1 MTEKKEQNLGD
12 IWNKAI
18 PSKSKKE
25 EIDPLIH
32 EKIKRR
38 KAKHIIGNPP
48 EFTASREILGN
59 IIIEGMKTSGGT
71 DVDWL
76 VEHRGKFIIL
86 EIKSFSD
93 DRIRIPVAQMI
104 AYENLHKKLNENGK
118 CYLYI
123 IGIDDTKF
131 MVDSDAVWIFEMSEW
146 NRDAIPHVENNMIDH
161 NYGGRT
167 RRAYI
172 VERVQMTEITVDMLS
187 NIIESAWIEFENK

>member
-1 MTEKKEQNLGD
+1 MSKDEEHNLGD

-18 PSKSKKE
+18 PKKTRKDDF
-25 EIDPLIH
+25 DPLLQ
-32 EKIKRR
+32 EKIKQR
-38 KAKHIIGNPP
+38 KAKHIIGNPA
-48 EFTASREILGN
+48 EFTKSREILGN

-93 DRIRIPVAQMI
+93 DRICIPVAQMI

-118 CYLYI
+118 CYLYV

-131 MVDSDAVWIFEMSEW
+131 MIDSDAVWIFEMSEW
-146 NRDAIPHVENNMIDH
+146 YRHAIPHVENSMIDQ
-161 NYGGRT
+161 NYGGKT
-167 RRAYI
+167 RRSYI
-172 VERVQMTEITVDMLS
+172 VERVQMAEITVDTLS
-187 NIIESAWIEFENK
+187 NIIESAWIEFEK